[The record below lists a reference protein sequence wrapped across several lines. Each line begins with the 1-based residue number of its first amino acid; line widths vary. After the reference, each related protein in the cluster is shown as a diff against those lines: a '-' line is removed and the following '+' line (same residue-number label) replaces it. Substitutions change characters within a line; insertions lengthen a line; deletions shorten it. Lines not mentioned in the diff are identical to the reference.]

1 MLFEFNVYSSLLLV
15 FFVHITVYAI
25 MLWRRG
31 LQQDSSADKLLGSFL
46 MLAALYVVPWMT
58 GFAGWYNNQP
68 YRDILFYTPFILG
81 LFIGPVLFLYV
92 KALTNFNYTITKND
106 RLHFIPGLLYLLWCA
121 VVVIVD
127 KLVLKRYYLM
137 DGETDPDF
145 DTWYQW
151 LQKIS
156 TIVYLVMSVLYYRKY
171 KQYVFFES
179 SFTEVASFK
188 WLRYFLIAFMLLTAL
203 PLVTELISLIPALQK
218 VNGYITS
225 WYYFLAFA
233 VVVYYIAING
243 YNAANI
249 PLHRLHFK
257 PDLLLQYQP
266 VKLLQAPELTE
277 DAVYEVVN
285 TPKQEDAVLDAWK
298 KKVTAIVEQ
307 EQLYTEPELT
317 LTVLAKKIQTN
328 TSVLSRVINQ
338 GFNTSFN
345 DFVNEYRVN
354 AVKEK
359 LKAGEQQTQTLLG
372 IAFDCG
378 FNSKATFNRAFKKAT
393 ELSPKEWIERN
404 ISKQK
409 NDAT

>member
-1 MLFEFNVYSSLLLV
+1 
-15 FFVHITVYAI
+15 

-31 LQQDSSADKLLGSFL
+31 VKQESTADKLLATFL
-46 MLAALYVVPWMT
+46 LLAALYVIPWMT

-81 LFIGPVLFLYV
+81 LFIGPVLYLYV
-92 KALTNFNYTITKND
+92 KALTNFNYNITKKD
-106 RLHFIPGLLYLLWCA
+106 WLHFIPGVLYLVWCII
-121 VVVIVD
+121 VVLVD
-127 KLVLKRYYLM
+127 KLVLKHYYLM
-137 DGETDPDF
+137 DGDTDPDF
-145 DTWYQW
+145 DAWYQW

-156 TIVYLVMSVLYYRKY
+156 TICYLVLSVQYYRQY

-179 SFTEVASFK
+179 SFTELASLK
-188 WLRYFLIAFMLLTAL
+188 WLRNFLIAFILLTAL
-203 PLVTELISLIPALQK
+203 PLLSDVISLVPALQK

-243 YNAANI
+243 YNAVNI

-257 PDLLLQYQP
+257 PELLLQYMP
-266 VKLLQAPELTE
+266 VKLLQAPEVTE
-277 DAVYEVVN
+277 DAVYEEV
-285 TPKQEDAVLDAWK
+285 TTSKQEDVQLETWK
-298 KKVTAIVEQ
+298 QKVTDIIEQ
-307 EQLYTEPELT
+307 EQLYNEPELT
-317 LTVLAKKIQTN
+317 LSVLAKKMNTN

-338 GFNTSFN
+338 GFKTSFN
-345 DFVNEYRVN
+345 DFVNDYRVT

-393 ELSPKEWIERN
+393 GLSPKEWMTEN
-404 ISKQK
+404 I
-409 NDAT
+409 